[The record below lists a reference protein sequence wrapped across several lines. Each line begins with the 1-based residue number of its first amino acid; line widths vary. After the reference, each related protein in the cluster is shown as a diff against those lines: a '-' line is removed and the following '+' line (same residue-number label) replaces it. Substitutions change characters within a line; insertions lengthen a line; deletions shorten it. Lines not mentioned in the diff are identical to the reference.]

1 MSAAPHALEELG
13 TRFHPSQASRLMLW
27 SIGVFFVVALGWAT
41 FTRLDRTVHGIGRI
55 VPTAQLQIV
64 SNLEGGVVES
74 ILVKAGDRVKA
85 MQPLIRLDRT
95 ATGAELGSGEAAVEA
110 LGAKAA
116 RLEAEVGGH
125 APKFPAGAV
134 EAVEIEDALYRSRQ
148 ADLASL
154 SAAGEARVAQ
164 SQRAVAEAEAM
175 LVSKSASRDAARSEA
190 DLMRPLVLRGIE
202 PRLSLVQA
210 ENQLAISAADANAAS
225 AALAR
230 ARAGVSEAHATLMQT
245 RQDWR
250 AKAAEDLAAA
260 RADLAARRRQLPA
273 LSDRMKRTEVRA
285 PLAGRINRV
294 LVGTVGGSVR
304 AGEPLVEIVPED
316 GALTVEVQVRPEDI
330 AFVAVGQPAR
340 VKITA
345 YDYAIYGAIDG
356 RVVSISPDAVANE
369 KTGDVHYEVRIQ
381 TRGQLTDAEGKPLAI
396 GPGMISDVSMIGDKR
411 SVLSYILTPITRL
424 RENAFHER

>member
-1 MSAAPHALEELG
+1 MSTAPHRLDELG

-27 SIGVFFVVALGWAT
+27 SIGIFFVVALGWAT
-41 FTRLDRTVHGIGRI
+41 FTRLDRTVHGVGRV
-55 VPTAQLQIV
+55 VPTAQLQVV
-64 SNLEGGVVES
+64 SNLEGGVVEA

-95 ATGAELGSGEAAVEA
+95 ATGAEYGSGEAAIEA
-110 LGAKAA
+110 LDAKVA
-116 RLEAEVGGH
+116 RLEAEVGGR
-125 APKFPAGAV
+125 APTFPTDAA
-134 EAVEIEDALYRSRQ
+134 EPVEIEEALYRSRQ

-175 LVSKSASRDAARSEA
+175 LISKSAARDGAKSEA
-190 DLMRPLVLRGIE
+190 DLMRPLVQRGIE

-210 ENQLAISAADANAAS
+210 ENQLAISAADADAAT

-230 ARAGVSEAHATLMQT
+230 ARSGITEARATLTQT
-245 RQDWR
+245 KQDWR

-294 LVGTVGGSVR
+294 LVATVGGSVR

-340 VKITA
+340 VKISA
-345 YDYAIYGAIDG
+345 YDYAVYGAIDG
-356 RVVSISPDAVANE
+356 KVVSISPDAVANE
-369 KTGDVHYEVRIQ
+369 KTGEVHYEVRIQ
-381 TRGQLTDAEGKPLAI
+381 TRGQLTDAEGQPLPI
-396 GPGMISDVSMIGDKR
+396 GPGMVSDVSMIGDKR